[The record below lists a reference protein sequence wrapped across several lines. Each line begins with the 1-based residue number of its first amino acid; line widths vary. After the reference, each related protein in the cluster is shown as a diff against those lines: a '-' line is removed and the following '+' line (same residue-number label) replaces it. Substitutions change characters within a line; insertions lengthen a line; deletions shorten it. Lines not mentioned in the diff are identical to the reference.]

1 MKGFN
6 MQSHSGSSKTAFMAG
21 FAALTIGAVA
31 WSGHLFAL
39 LALLTLPMVFT
50 STKAP
55 AQRLTVLVCYYAAS
69 IWPVMPGATQFFG
82 DNAGLHPLSILILWL
97 ISSLVLTLPWVWL
110 LLTPGIKAEW
120 ALPVGLCLTALLPTG
135 VVNPLTVAGVL
146 FPGLGWAG
154 LIATIILFGTLSK
167 FRLYSIL
174 SAAML
179 AAICYVSHPGI
190 PTVSPTWQGH
200 DTELGGSELSKQTPM
215 ALYKAVVYV
224 QETAFD
230 SNAPIQVF
238 PEGIINHWTPS
249 AEGFWQSTYSELQQ
263 NHQSILFGAE
273 EYGPHGGQYRNELL
287 LRGQYTATFQQ
298 RVPIPYAMWRP
309 WDNIG
314 VPIHY
319 FGPSILSVGPRRA
332 APIICYEQ
340 LLVAPILMS
349 IEHNPDVIVSVAND
363 YWTKGTYIAEIQQ
376 SAIEAWSRLFWIPVV
391 SATNR

>member
-1 MKGFN
+1 
-6 MQSHSGSSKTAFMAG
+6 MQNSSGSSKTALMAD

-31 WSGHLFAL
+31 WSGHLFTLLAL
-39 LALLTLPMVFT
+39 LALPKVF
-50 STKAP
+50 STAKAP
-55 AQRLTVLVCYYAAS
+55 AQRLTVLGCYYAAS
-69 IWPVMPGATQFFG
+69 IWPIIPGATQFFG
-82 DNAGLHPLSILILWL
+82 DDARMHPLSIVILWFV
-97 ISSLVLTLPWVWL
+97 SAVVLTLPWVWL
-110 LLTPGIKAEW
+110 LLTPRMNAEW
-120 ALPVGLCLTALLPTG
+120 ALPIGLCLTALLPTG
-135 VVNPLTVAGVL
+135 IVNPLTVAGVL
-146 FPGLGWAG
+146 FPGLSWAG
-154 LIATIILFGTLSK
+154 LIATIILFGTLS
-167 FRLYSIL
+167 RYRVPSLL
-174 SAAML
+174 LAVML
-179 AAICYVSHPGI
+179 AAICYVSHPG
-190 PTVSPTWQGH
+190 SPTIPPAWQGH
-200 DTELGGSELSKQTPM
+200 NTELGGSELSKQTPM

-224 QETAFD
+224 QETALD

-238 PEGIINHWTPS
+238 PEGVINHWTPS
-249 AEGFWQSTYSELQQ
+249 ADVFWQSTYSELQR

-273 EYGPHGGQYRNELL
+273 ENLPHRGQYRNKLL

-319 FGPSILSVGPRRA
+319 FGPSILSVGPNRA

-340 LLVAPILMS
+340 LLVAPILIS
-349 IEHNPDVIVSVAND
+349 VEHHPEVIVAIAND

>member
-1 MKGFN
+1 
-6 MQSHSGSSKTAFMAG
+6 MQTHSGSSKSTAI
-21 FAALTIGAVA
+21 AAIAASAIGAVA
-31 WSGHLFAL
+31 WSGHFFMLLAL
-39 LALLTLPMVFT
+39 LALPMVFK
-50 STKAP
+50 SAKGP

-110 LLTPGIKAEW
+110 LLTPRIKAEW
-120 ALPVGLCLTALLPTG
+120 ALPFGLCLTALLPTG

-146 FPGLGWAG
+146 FPGLGWVG
-154 LIATIILFGTLSK
+154 LLATIILFGTLSK
-167 FRLYSIL
+167 HRVSSLL
-174 SAAML
+174 SAGML
-179 AAICYVSHPGI
+179 AAICYVSHAGTPTI
-190 PTVSPTWQGH
+190 PPAWQGH

-215 ALYKAVVYV
+215 ALYKSVVYV
-224 QETAFD
+224 QETALD
-230 SNAPIQVF
+230 SKAQIQVF
-238 PEGIINHWTPS
+238 PEGLINHWTPS
-249 AEGFWQSTYSELQQ
+249 AEGFWQSTYSELEK

-273 EYGPHGGQYRNELL
+273 ENSSHRGQYQNELL

-309 WDNIG
+309 WDKIG

-340 LLVAPILMS
+340 LLIAPILISM
-349 IEHNPDVIVSVAND
+349 EHNPEVIVSIAND

>member
-1 MKGFN
+1 
-6 MQSHSGSSKTAFMAG
+6 MQTHSGSSKSTAITAL
-21 FAALTIGAVA
+21 AASAIGAVA
-31 WSGHLFAL
+31 WSGHFFAL
-39 LALLTLPMVFT
+39 LALLALPMVF
-50 STKAP
+50 KNAKGP
-55 AQRLTVLVCYYAAS
+55 AQRLAVLGCYYAAS
-69 IWPVMPGATQFFG
+69 IWPVMPGASQFFG

-97 ISSLVLTLPWVWL
+97 ISSLALTLPWVWL
-110 LLTPGIKAEW
+110 LLTPGIQAEW
-120 ALPVGLCLTALLPTG
+120 AFPIGLCITALLPTG
-135 VVNPLTVAGVL
+135 VVNPITVAGVL

-154 LIATIILFGTLSK
+154 LIATIILFGALSR
-167 FRLYSIL
+167 FRLYSVAIT
-174 SAAML
+174 AML
-179 AAICYVSHPGI
+179 SAICYVSHPGI
-190 PTVSPTWQGH
+190 PVVPSTWQGH
-200 DTELGGSELSKQTPM
+200 DTELGGSELSKQTSM
-215 ALYKAVVYV
+215 ALYNAVVYV

-298 RVPIPYAMWRP
+298 RFPIPYAMWRP

-319 FGPSILSVGPRRA
+319 FGPATLAIGPRRA

-340 LLVAPILMS
+340 LLVAPVLLS
-349 IEHNPDVIVSVAND
+349 AQQKPDVFLAIAND
-363 YWTKGTYIAEIQQ
+363 YWAKDTYIPNIQQ
-376 SAIEAWSRLFWIPVV
+376 TAITAWSRLFWIPLVT
-391 SATNR
+391 ATNK

>member
-1 MKGFN
+1 MQNSSGF
-6 MQSHSGSSKTAFMAG
+6 SKTAVMAG
-21 FAALTIGAVA
+21 FVALTIGAVA
-31 WSGHLFAL
+31 WSGHLFTLLAL
-39 LALLTLPMVFT
+39 LALPTVF
-50 STKAP
+50 SNAKGP
-55 AQRLTVLVCYYAAS
+55 AQRLAVLGCYYVAS
-69 IWPVMPGATQFFG
+69 IWPVIPGATQFFG
-82 DNAGLHPLSILILWL
+82 DDAGMHPLSIVILWL
-97 ISSLVLTLPWVWL
+97 TSVVVLTLPWIWL
-110 LLTPGIKAEW
+110 LLAPHMNAEW
-120 ALPVGLCLTALLPTG
+120 ALPIGLCLTAFLPTG

-154 LIATIILFGTLSK
+154 LIATIILFGTLS
-167 FRLYSIL
+167 RYRVPSLL
-174 SAAML
+174 SAAVL
-179 AAICYVSHPGI
+179 AAVCYVSHPGI
-190 PTVSPTWQGH
+190 PTVPSAWQGH

-215 ALYKAVVYV
+215 VLYRAVLYV
-224 QETAFD
+224 QETALN

-238 PEGIINHWTPS
+238 PEGVINHWTPS
-249 AEGFWQSTYSELQQ
+249 AEGFWQSTYSELQR

-273 EYGPHGGQYRNELL
+273 ENLPHRGQYRNELL

-319 FGPSILSVGPRRA
+319 FGPSILSVGPSRV

-340 LLVAPILMS
+340 LLVAPILIS
-349 IEHNPDVIVSVAND
+349 IEHHPEVIVAIAND

-391 SATNR
+391 SATNQ

>member
-1 MKGFN
+1 
-6 MQSHSGSSKTAFMAG
+6 
-21 FAALTIGAVA
+21 
-31 WSGHLFAL
+31 
-39 LALLTLPMVFT
+39 MV
-50 STKAP
+50 
-55 AQRLTVLVCYYAAS
+55 LGCYYAAS

-97 ISSLVLTLPWVWL
+97 ISSLVLTLPWAWL
-110 LLTPGIKAEW
+110 LLTSGIEAEW

-135 VVNPLTVAGVL
+135 VVNPITVAGVL

-154 LIATIILFGTLSK
+154 LIATIILFGTLSR
-167 FRLYSIL
+167 FRLYSVAIT
-174 SAAML
+174 AML
-179 AAICYVSHPGI
+179 SAICYVSHPGI
-190 PTVSPTWQGH
+190 PAVPSTWQGH

-230 SNAPIQVF
+230 SNVQIQVY

-298 RVPIPYAMWRP
+298 RIPIPYAMWRP

-319 FGPSILSVGPRRA
+319 FGPATLAIGPRRA

-340 LLVAPILMS
+340 LLVAPVLLS
-349 IEHNPDVIVSVAND
+349 AQQKPDVFLAIAND
-363 YWTKGTYIAEIQQ
+363 YWAKDTYIPNIQQ
-376 SAIEAWSRLFWIPVV
+376 AAITAWSRLFWIPLVT
-391 SATNR
+391 ATNR